1 MSVTALLV
9 SHDGARWLPAVLA
22 GLTGQTLPVDRVAV
36 VDTTSRDD
44 SVALIRDA
52 LGGAGLDE
60 SSSRLVLDV
69 VPGSTSYPAAVRRA
83 LELVPAASPAGDE
96 WVLSLIHI

>member
-22 GLTGQTLPVDRVAV
+22 GLIGQTHPVDRVVA

-44 SVALIRDA
+44 SVELVRDA
-52 LGGAGLDE
+52 FAGPAAD
-60 SSSRLVLDV
+60 RLVLDV
-69 VPGSTSYPAAVRRA
+69 VHGSTSYPAAVRHG
-83 LELVPAASPAGDE
+83 LELAPAAGP
-96 WVLSLIHI
+96 

>member
-22 GLTGQTLPVDRVAV
+22 GLIGQTLPVDRVLA

-52 LGGAGLDE
+52 LAGAGIDE
-60 SSSRLVLDV
+60 ASGRLVLEV
-69 VPGSTSYPAAVRRA
+69 VPGSTS
-83 LELVPAASPAGDE
+83 
-96 WVLSLIHI
+96 